1 MLLALLPLLAW
12 QQARQSDPNEPS
24 PVPEGAD
31 VRLPNGKSQK
41 EEILKADYEKT
52 RKDAAQLVELAQS
65 LQEEID
71 KEDRHVLS
79 IASLKKTEEIE
90 KVARRIR
97 TRMRRF

>member
-12 QQARQSDPNEPS
+12 QARQSDPNEPS

-71 KEDRHVLS
+71 RDRHVLS